1 MDRRDDEEGISG
13 GRFTPA
19 ANNLLPPTRKFRL
32 QTQVGYEWDNSYPI
46 AALADSTGT
55 LKNIRWQN
63 PTTGAVITEAAAGDA
78 IVLVVDWDA
87 YCPTSGL
94 SWKACCTAME
104 QGGIPLASAW
114 KNYVNANTSGPDS
127 SSKSNMK
134 LNQMPGGSLVMP
146 ARNLTVVVKL
156 WVRGDLNQDY
166 PEVSEAWRS

>member
-1 MDRRDDEEGISG
+1 
-13 GRFTPA
+13 
-19 ANNLLPPTRKFRL
+19 
-32 QTQVGYEWDNSYPI
+32 VGYQWDNAYPI
-46 AALADSTGT
+46 GAIGALADSTGT

-63 PTTGAVITEAAAGDA
+63 SAGSIIMQAAAGDA
-78 IVLVVDWDA
+78 ITLVVDWDA
-87 YCPTSGL
+87 YVPTGGL

-104 QGGIPLASAW
+104 QGSISIASAW
-114 KNYVNANTSGPDS
+114 KNYVQANTTGPDN
-127 SSKSNMK
+127 SSKTNMK